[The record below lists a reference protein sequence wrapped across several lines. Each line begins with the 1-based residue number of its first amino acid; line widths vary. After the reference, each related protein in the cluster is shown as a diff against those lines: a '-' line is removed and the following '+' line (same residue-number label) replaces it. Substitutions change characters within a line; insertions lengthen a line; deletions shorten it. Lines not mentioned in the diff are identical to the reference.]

1 MREATMNM
9 RHGAKRWDSL
19 FKVAALAALLLGV
32 EFGSPA
38 RSAEFVMKFGTATQ
52 NETQHQF
59 IKFYKEA
66 LEAAS
71 NGRIEVQIYPNS
83 QLGPIPRE
91 IEGVQLGSIQGYIGP
106 VDFFVG
112 VEPRYGVFSTPM
124 LFRDEANVAATI
136 HDPELQKTILTL
148 AEPKRLV
155 GLATLAIG
163 AADYAAKRPLLRLS
177 DFDGK
182 KLRINGTELER
193 AKMSRLGASGI
204 AMPLSEVMPALS
216 QGAIDGTISGLSVF
230 VAFKMND
237 LVKVITVTNDTM
249 LVSLA
254 VVSQAWLDKLPPDLR
269 KVVLDT
275 GQAIQPKAQA
285 WQVEFTKQ
293 LANDWAKVGGELH
306 TLPPEDLAKMKT
318 LLGGVGDEVTK
329 NQPAVHDLLERV
341 RAVAAKH

>member
-1 MREATMNM
+1 MIAKHATRNSNLYV
-9 RHGAKRWDSL
+9 GI
-19 FKVAALAALLLGV
+19 FALAALSFLAQSV
-32 EFGSPA
+32 APA
-38 RSAEFVMKFGTATQ
+38 RSAEFVLKFGTATQ

-71 NGRIEVQIYPNS
+71 QGRIEVQIYPNS

-91 IEGVQLGSIQGYIGP
+91 IEGVQLGTIQGYIGP

-112 VEPRYGVFSTPM
+112 VEPRYGVFSAPM

-136 HDPELQKTILTL
+136 HDPELQQIILTM

-163 AADYAAKRPLLRLS
+163 AADYAAKRSLLRLT
-177 DFDGK
+177 DFEGK
-182 KLRINGTELER
+182 KLRINGTEMER

-254 VVSQAWLDKLPPDLR
+254 VVSQVWLDKLPPDLR
-269 KVVLDT
+269 KIVLDT
-275 GQAIQPKAQA
+275 GNTIQPKAQD

-293 LANDWAKVGGELH
+293 LANDWTKVGGEIH
-306 TLPPEDLAKMKT
+306 MLPPEDLAKMKT
-318 LLGGVGDEVTK
+318 LLSTVGDEVTK
-329 NQPAVHDLLERV
+329 NQPAMHDLLEKV
-341 RAVAAKH
+341 RAIAARH

>member
-1 MREATMNM
+1 MI
-9 RHGAKRWDSL
+9 AKH
-19 FKVAALAALLLGV
+19 AAGWLNLRTWIIGLAALCLLAQ
-32 EFGSPA
+32 SLLPA
-38 RSAEFVMKFGTATQ
+38 RSAEFVLKFGTATQ

-59 IKFYKEA
+59 IKLYKEA

-71 NGRIEVQIYPNS
+71 HGRIEVQVYPNS

-91 IEGVQLGSIQGYIGP
+91 IEGVQLGTIQGYIGP

-112 VEPRYGVFSTPM
+112 VEPRYGVFSAPM

-136 HDPELQKTILTL
+136 HDPELQHVILTM

-163 AADYAAKRPLLRLS
+163 AADYAAKRPLLRLA
-177 DFDGK
+177 DFEGK

-254 VVSQAWLDKLPPDLR
+254 VVSQVWLDKLPPDLR

-275 GQAIQPKAQA
+275 GRTVQSKAQD

-293 LANDWAKVGGELH
+293 LANDWTKVGGEIH
-306 TLPPEDLAKMKT
+306 MLPPEDLAKMKT
-318 LLGGVGDEVTK
+318 LLGTVGDEVTK
-329 NQPAVHDLLERV
+329 NQPAMHDLLEKV
-341 RAVAAKH
+341 RAIAARH

>member
-1 MREATMNM
+1 MI
-9 RHGAKRWDSL
+9 AKRTTRNSNL
-19 FKVAALAALLLGV
+19 HVRIFAFAALPFLVQSVA
-32 EFGSPA
+32 PA
-38 RSAEFVMKFGTATQ
+38 RSAEFVLKFGTATQ

-71 NGRIEVQIYPNS
+71 HGRIEVQVYPNS

-91 IEGVQLGSIQGYIGP
+91 IEGVQLGTIQGYIGP

-112 VEPRYGVFSTPM
+112 VEPRYGVFSAPM

-136 HDPELQKTILTL
+136 HDPELQQIILTM

-163 AADYAAKRPLLRLS
+163 AANYAAKRPLLRLT
-177 DFDGK
+177 DFEGK

-254 VVSQAWLDKLPPDLR
+254 VVSQVWLDKLPPDLR

-275 GQAIQPKAQA
+275 GHTVQPKAQD

-293 LANDWAKVGGELH
+293 LANDWTKVGGEIH
-306 TLPPEDLAKMKT
+306 MLPPEDLTKMKT
-318 LLGGVGDEVTK
+318 LLGTVGDEVTR
-329 NQPAVHDLLERV
+329 NQPATHDLLEKV
-341 RAVAAKH
+341 RTIAGRH

>member
-1 MREATMNM
+1 MIAKHATGRSNL
-9 RHGAKRWDSL
+9 RIRL
-19 FKVAALAALLLGV
+19 FAFAALSLLAQPV
-32 EFGSPA
+32 PSA
-38 RSAEFVMKFGTATQ
+38 RSADFVLKFGTATQ

-71 NGRIEVQIYPNS
+71 HGRIEVQVYPNS

-91 IEGVQLGSIQGYIGP
+91 IEGVQLGTIQGYIGP

-112 VEPRYGVFSTPM
+112 VEPRYGVFSAPM

-136 HDPELQKTILTL
+136 HDPELQQIILTM

-163 AADYAAKRPLLRLS
+163 AADYAAKRPLLRLT
-177 DFDGK
+177 DFEGK

-254 VVSQAWLDKLPPDLR
+254 VISQVWLDKLPPDLR

-275 GQAIQPKAQA
+275 GRTVQPKAQD

-293 LANDWAKVGGELH
+293 LANDWTKVGGEIH
-306 TLPPEDLAKMKT
+306 MLPPEDLAKMKT
-318 LLGGVGDEVTK
+318 LLGTVGDEVTK
-329 NQPAVHDLLERV
+329 NQPAIHDLRGKV
-341 RAVAAKH
+341 RTISARL

>member
-1 MREATMNM
+1 MIAMHATRNSNLYV
-9 RHGAKRWDSL
+9 GI
-19 FKVAALAALLLGV
+19 FALAALSFLAQSV
-32 EFGSPA
+32 APA
-38 RSAEFVMKFGTATQ
+38 RSAEFVLKFGTATQ

-71 NGRIEVQIYPNS
+71 HGRIEVQVYPNS

-91 IEGVQLGSIQGYIGP
+91 IEGVQLGTIQGYIGP

-112 VEPRYGVFSTPM
+112 VEPRYSVFSAPM

-136 HDPELQKTILTL
+136 HDPELQQIILTM

-163 AADYAAKRPLLRLS
+163 AADYAAKRSLLRLT
-177 DFDGK
+177 DFEGK
-182 KLRINGTELER
+182 KLRINGTEMER

-254 VVSQAWLDKLPPDLR
+254 VVSQVWLDKLPPDLR

-275 GQAIQPKAQA
+275 GRTIQPKAQD

-293 LANDWAKVGGELH
+293 LANDWTKVGGEIH
-306 TLPPEDLAKMKT
+306 MLPPEDLTKMKT
-318 LLGGVGDEVTK
+318 LLGTVGDEVTK
-329 NQPAVHDLLERV
+329 DRPAMHDLLEKV
-341 RAVAAKH
+341 RTIAARH

>member
-1 MREATMNM
+1 MIVKHATGSSNL
-9 RHGAKRWDSL
+9 RIRIFA
-19 FKVAALAALLLGV
+19 FAALSLLAQSV
-32 EFGSPA
+32 TPA
-38 RSAEFVMKFGTATQ
+38 RSAEFVLKFGTATQ

-71 NGRIEVQIYPNS
+71 RGRIEVQVYPNS

-91 IEGVQLGSIQGYIGP
+91 IEGVQLGTIQGYIGP

-112 VEPRYGVFSTPM
+112 VEPRYGVFSAPM

-136 HDPELQKTILTL
+136 HDPELQQIILTM

-163 AADYAAKRPLLRLS
+163 AADYAAKRPLLRLT
-177 DFDGK
+177 DFEGK

-204 AMPLSEVMPALS
+204 AMPLSEVLPALS

-254 VVSQAWLDKLPPDLR
+254 VVSQVWLDKLPPDLR

-275 GQAIQPKAQA
+275 GHTIQPKAQD

-293 LANDWAKVGGELH
+293 LANDWTKVGGEIL

-318 LLGGVGDEVTK
+318 LLSTVGDEVTK
-329 NQPAVHDLLERV
+329 KQPAMHDLLEKV
-341 RAVAAKH
+341 RAIAARH

>member
-1 MREATMNM
+1 MIAKHAT
-9 RHGAKRWDSL
+9 RKYVGIFAFALSL
-19 FKVAALAALLLGV
+19 LAQSVAP
-32 EFGSPA
+32 S
-38 RSAEFVMKFGTATQ
+38 RSAEFVLKFGTATQ

-71 NGRIEVQIYPNS
+71 HGRIEVQIYPNS

-91 IEGVQLGSIQGYIGP
+91 IEGVQLGTIQGYIGP

-112 VEPRYGVFSTPM
+112 VEPRYGVFSAPM

-136 HDPELQKTILTL
+136 HDPELQQIILTM

-163 AADYAAKRPLLRLS
+163 AANYAAKRPLLRLT
-177 DFDGK
+177 DFEGK

-254 VVSQAWLDKLPPDLR
+254 VVSQVWLDKLPPDLR

-275 GQAIQPKAQA
+275 GHTIQPRAQD

-293 LANDWAKVGGELH
+293 LANDWTKVGGEIH
-306 TLPPEDLAKMKT
+306 MLPLEDLAKMKT
-318 LLGGVGDEVTK
+318 LLGTVGDEVTR
-329 NQPAVHDLLERV
+329 NQPATHDLLEKV
-341 RAVAAKH
+341 RTIAARH

>member
-1 MREATMNM
+1 MIVKHATGSSNL
-9 RHGAKRWDSL
+9 RVRIFA
-19 FKVAALAALLLGV
+19 FAALSLLAQSV
-32 EFGSPA
+32 TPA
-38 RSAEFVMKFGTATQ
+38 RSAEFVLKFGTATQ

-71 NGRIEVQIYPNS
+71 HGRIEVQVYPNS

-91 IEGVQLGSIQGYIGP
+91 IEGVQLGTIQGYIGP

-112 VEPRYGVFSTPM
+112 VEPRYGVFSAPM

-136 HDPELQKTILTL
+136 HDPELQQIILTM

-163 AADYAAKRPLLRLS
+163 AADYAAKRPLLRLT
-177 DFDGK
+177 DFEGK

-204 AMPLSEVMPALS
+204 AMPLSEVLPALS

-237 LVKVITVTNDTM
+237 LVKVITVINHTRPGRTGRDISQPIFFSGGP
-249 LVSLA
+249 VHDAPRRRFRFGRVGACDVDRCGSDPGRVRGDFRRGGA
-254 VVSQAWLDKLPPDLR
+254 VVLSAARPWSGSGAP
-269 KVVLDT
+269 
-275 GQAIQPKAQA
+275 
-285 WQVEFTKQ
+285 
-293 LANDWAKVGGELH
+293 GG
-306 TLPPEDLAKMKT
+306 
-318 LLGGVGDEVTK
+318 
-329 NQPAVHDLLERV
+329 
-341 RAVAAKH
+341 

>member
-1 MREATMNM
+1 MIAKHATGSSNLCV
-9 RHGAKRWDSL
+9 RFFA
-19 FKVAALAALLLGV
+19 FAALSLLAQSV
-32 EFGSPA
+32 APA
-38 RSAEFVMKFGTATQ
+38 RSAEFVLKFGTATQ

-71 NGRIEVQIYPNS
+71 HGRIEVQVYPNS

-91 IEGVQLGSIQGYIGP
+91 IEGVQLGTIQGYIGP

-112 VEPRYGVFSTPM
+112 VEPRYGVFSAPM

-136 HDPELQKTILTL
+136 HDPELQQIILTM

-163 AADYAAKRPLLRLS
+163 AADYAAKRPLLRLT
-177 DFDGK
+177 DFEGK

-254 VVSQAWLDKLPPDLR
+254 VVSQGWLDKLPPDLR

-275 GQAIQPKAQA
+275 GRTVQPKAQD
-285 WQVEFTKQ
+285 WQVEFTRQ
-293 LANDWAKVGGELH
+293 LANDWTKVGGEIH
-306 TLPPEDLAKMKT
+306 MLPPEDLAKMKT
-318 LLGGVGDEVTK
+318 LLGTVGDEVTK
-329 NQPAVHDLLERV
+329 NQPAMRDLLEKV
-341 RAVAAKH
+341 RAIAARH

>member
-1 MREATMNM
+1 MIAKHATRNSNLYV
-9 RHGAKRWDSL
+9 GIFAFALSFWTQS
-19 FKVAALAALLLGV
+19 VAP
-32 EFGSPA
+32 S
-38 RSAEFVMKFGTATQ
+38 RSAEFVLKFGTATQ

-71 NGRIEVQIYPNS
+71 HGRIEVQIYPNS

-91 IEGVQLGSIQGYIGP
+91 IEGVQLGTIQGYIGP

-112 VEPRYGVFSTPM
+112 VEPRYGVFSAPM

-136 HDPELQKTILTL
+136 HDPELQQIILTM

-163 AADYAAKRPLLRLS
+163 AANYAAKRPLLRLT
-177 DFDGK
+177 DFEGK

-254 VVSQAWLDKLPPDLR
+254 VVSQGWLDKLPPDLR

-275 GQAIQPKAQA
+275 GRTVQPKAQD
-285 WQVEFTKQ
+285 WQVEFTRQ
-293 LANDWAKVGGELH
+293 LANDWTKVGGEIH
-306 TLPPEDLAKMKT
+306 MLPPEDLAKMKT
-318 LLGGVGDEVTK
+318 LLGTVGDEVTK
-329 NQPAVHDLLERV
+329 NQPAMRDLLEKV
-341 RAVAAKH
+341 RAIAARH

>member
-1 MREATMNM
+1 MI
-9 RHGAKRWDSL
+9 AKHAARSSNL
-19 FKVAALAALLLGV
+19 YVGIFAFAALSFLAQSVA
-32 EFGSPA
+32 PA
-38 RSAEFVMKFGTATQ
+38 RSAEFVLKFGTATQ

-71 NGRIEVQIYPNS
+71 YGRIEVQVYPNS

-91 IEGVQLGSIQGYIGP
+91 IEGVQLGTIQGYIGP

-112 VEPRYGVFSTPM
+112 VEPRYGVFSAPM

-136 HDPELQKTILTL
+136 HDPELQQIILTM

-163 AADYAAKRPLLRLS
+163 AADYAAKRPLLRLT
-177 DFDGK
+177 DFEGK

-254 VVSQAWLDKLPPDLR
+254 VVSQGWLDKLPPDLR

-275 GQAIQPKAQA
+275 GHTVQPKAQD
-285 WQVEFTKQ
+285 WQVEFTRQ
-293 LANDWAKVGGELH
+293 LANDWTKVGGEIH
-306 TLPPEDLAKMKT
+306 MLPPEDLAKMKT
-318 LLGGVGDEVTK
+318 LLGTVGDEVTK
-329 NQPAVHDLLERV
+329 NQPAMRDLLEKV
-341 RAVAAKH
+341 RAIAARH